1 MVHLQVKTLSKS
13 GPSIQSIGKSW
24 AVLSRD
30 YFDKLPTFGI
40 QSTKRPWQTGKQVW
54 KTSNVHAGMGN
65 GLVTVLARAYDL
77 RGDMSA
83 VHFTRASV
91 RSIRVVRKTRVPSG
105 TPKYSVP

>member
-1 MVHLQVKTLSKS
+1 MVHLQVKALSKS
-13 GPSIQSIGKSW
+13 GPSIQSTGTSW

-30 YFDKLPTFGI
+30 YFDKLPTSGI
-40 QSTKRPWQTGKQVW
+40 RPWQTGKQVW
-54 KTSNVHAGMGN
+54 KTSNVHAGIGGN

-83 VHFTRASV
+83 VDFTRASV

-105 TPKYSVP
+105 TAKYSVP